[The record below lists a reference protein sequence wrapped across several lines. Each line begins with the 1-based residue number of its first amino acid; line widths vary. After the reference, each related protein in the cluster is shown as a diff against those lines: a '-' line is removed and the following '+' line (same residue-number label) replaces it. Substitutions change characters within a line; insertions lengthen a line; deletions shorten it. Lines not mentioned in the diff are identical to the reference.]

1 MGRADVWTRR
11 RHTLNLEKLQAA
23 TGPWTDAILGVSPTD
38 ILLLDYQKGLLA
50 VVQGLTFSLWVCQ
63 CFKHGAYAQPLATV

>member
-38 ILLLDYQKGLLA
+38 ILLLDYQKA
-50 VVQGLTFSLWVCQ
+50 S
-63 CFKHGAYAQPLATV
+63 